1 MNIKKLKLLTILVV
15 VFGFLSSTVIGAA
28 IPDKNNRQK
37 DKSLMKPTGE
47 PLYQILNI
55 NNITTWMR
63 ADGQQNHSPTGD
75 NGSYYPR
82 GTKWV
87 IYQDGF
93 VWAGK
98 AYLDAGLT
106 QPATPQL
113 IRVGGQTYNIGTR
126 AGRIIGQGATAVA
139 QSPADPDVRIYR
151 IRRDYAQ
158 MEMQELLRD
167 ASETF
172 EIPISSVT
180 KSQTDKVFAQY
191 AKDWDEW
198 PVAYGAPYIER
209 NGIPGYQKPKP
220 FNYDATKGPIFTT
233 DSLIAYNYDEPGLAG
248 ADPNSPADQVVWT
261 VINDLDRSAS
271 TGLFGSEP
279 LGLEAQITMWGYKR
293 TDAMG
298 NLYFKKI
305 KFINK
310 GGVIINTTTNEKGSF
325 YIDSMFFAQWSDP
338 DLGSYGDDL
347 CGVDM
352 NLFPP
357 VTGKP
362 NNLGFVYNGSAIDAE
377 FKKFGLQPPAVG
389 YDFLQGPLVPG
400 APTDSGVF
408 NLKRVYGKKN
418 LPMTSFAYFSAGSG
432 ISDPPFSYEGGL
444 RWWRMLQGF
453 VPDASTAPWR
463 LYPHPPGVTETK
475 FPLNGDPVART
486 GFIDGLGT
494 TFSLAPGDR
503 RIVLNTGPFSLAP
516 GDTQEV
522 VVGTVAGLGADRL
535 SSINVM
541 KFYGQF
547 VQTTYDALF
556 QVTPAPPAP
565 AVKIAEL
572 DGEVILEWGSD
583 TSAVNKT
590 EKTISQPGA
599 FVFEGYNVYQ
609 LPSRSAS
616 LSEAKRLA
624 TYDLLTSP
632 TVILDRQFDKK
643 SGEILMLPVQ
653 FGTNSGIVR
662 YFKFDRDYVLDIDKL
677 NNGQEYYLA
686 VTAYSRATVPDF
698 LPTAL
703 ESSPIVYTVRPQSPQ
718 GVRYEGKFGNVLPF
732 RSTGAYTDGEIRA
745 KVIDPKQVTGNEYEI
760 TFAPVTGQAGK
771 FTWSLK
777 NLANNK
783 SWGPFWNL
791 GEAVGGDNLE
801 HPIIDGIFWEMSG
814 PPNEPRDFVRGPAGS
829 LLRDSARVHTG
840 MNVTLTGA
848 TGPFWVGEGGSAIFG
863 GVTTSRA
870 KAADAR
876 NVFIV
881 FDETVPPSQRMAYR
895 YVRAGQNAK
904 ADARFIDPPYGRT
917 RYTTTSWGY
926 CDTIPVPFRVF
937 RYDPAAGVTTPI
949 QLAVGISENNIAT
962 PGGWV
967 DGRWG
972 PTNGASPGV
981 PTPGGGEGGRELLII
996 FGKPYDAAMNQDE
1009 YKWNVLGAAAQAN
1022 PYGGQGW
1029 HDAHY
1034 VLWLRSIRNYD
1045 LTNTTAFPAG
1055 SAVPPIWSNGDTIK
1069 IFASHILTDQVKF
1082 NVQSPGKIESLELA
1096 KADAEKVGVY
1106 PNPYYAFN
1114 PAETNRFVRFVTF
1127 NKLPAKATIRIFNL
1141 AGQLVRTLTKDDPSQ
1156 FLRWDLNNEYNFPVA
1171 SGIYLAHVDMPEV
1184 GVTKVL
1190 KVAIIQEQEV
1200 PDVF

>member
-1 MNIKKLKLLTILVV
+1 MNIKKLKLLSILVL
-15 VFGFLSSTVIGAA
+15 VFGFLCSTVFGAG
-28 IPDKNNRQK
+28 IPDKNNSQK
-37 DKSLMKPTGE
+37 DKSLLKPTGT

-63 ADGQQNHSPTGD
+63 ADGQQNHSPTSD
-75 NGSYYPR
+75 NGSLYPR

-98 AYLDAGLT
+98 PYLDAALTNPVTT
-106 QPATPQL
+106 QP

-126 AGRIIGQGATAVA
+126 AGAIIGTGANAVA
-139 QSPADPDVRIYR
+139 ESPALDAVRIYR

-158 MEMQELLRD
+158 MSIQELIQD
-167 ASETF
+167 AAESF
-172 EIPISSVT
+172 EIPASSVT
-180 KSQTDKVFAQY
+180 KSHTDQILAQY

-198 PVAYGAPYIER
+198 RVSHGAPFIER
-209 NGIPGYQKPKP
+209 NGTPGYQKPKP
-220 FNYDATKGPIFTT
+220 FNYDIAKGPLFTT
-233 DSLIAYNYDEPGLAG
+233 DSLIAGNYDEPGLAG
-248 ADPNSPADQVVWT
+248 ADPNSPADQVIWT

-279 LGLEAQITMWGYKR
+279 LGLEAQITLWGYKR

-310 GGVIINTTTNEKGSF
+310 GGVDIGGGTKGSF
-325 YIDSMFFAQWSDP
+325 YIDSMYFAQWSDP

-362 NNLGFVYNGSAIDAE
+362 NNLGYVYNGNAIDAE

-400 APTDSGVF
+400 LPSDSGVF

-463 LYPHPPGVTETK
+463 LYPFPPGVTPTK
-475 FPLNGDPVART
+475 FPLDGDPVTRT

-556 QVTPAPPAP
+556 QVTPAPAAP
-565 AVKIAEL
+565 SVKIAEL
-572 DGEVILEWGSD
+572 DGEVTLEWGSD
-583 TSAVNKT
+583 ISAVQKT
-590 EKTISQPGA
+590 ENTVSQPGA

-624 TYDLLTSP
+624 TFDLLTQP
-632 TVILDRQFDKK
+632 TVILDRLFDKK

-653 FGTNSGIVR
+653 FGTNSGISR
-662 YFKFDRDYVLDIDKL
+662 YFKFDRDYILDIDKL

-686 VTAYSRATVPDF
+686 VTAYSRTTVPDF

-718 GVRYEGKFGNVLPF
+718 GVRYSTKYGNILPF
-732 RSTGAYTDGEIRA
+732 TSVAAYTDGEVRP
-745 KVIDPKQVTGNEYEI
+745 KVVDPKQITGDEYEVSFSPI
-760 TFAPVTGQAGK
+760 AGQPGK
-771 FTWSLK
+771 FSWSLK
-777 NLANNK
+777 NVTK
-783 SWGPFWNL
+783 STTFGPYTNL
-791 GEAVGGDNLE
+791 GEALGGDIYNY
-801 HPIIDGIFWEMSG
+801 PIVDGVFWEVLG

-829 LLRDSARVHTG
+829 LLRDSARIHGG

-848 TGPFWVGEGGSAIFG
+848 TGPYWVGEGGSGIFG
-863 GVTTSRA
+863 GITTSRA
-870 KAADAR
+870 KPADAR
-876 NVFIV
+876 NIFIV
-881 FDETVPPSQRMAYR
+881 FDETVPPAERMAYR

-904 ADARFIDPPYGRT
+904 ADPRFADPPYGRS
-917 RYTTTSWGY
+917 RYTTASWGY
-926 CDTIPVPFRVF
+926 CDTIPVPFRAF
-937 RYDPAAGVTTPI
+937 RYDPAAGITTPI
-949 QLAVGISENNIAT
+949 QLAVGISENNIVT

-967 DGRWG
+967 DGRYG

-981 PTPGGGEGGRELLII
+981 TTPGGGEGGREFLII
-996 FGKPYDAAMNQDE
+996 FEKPYAAAMNQDE
-1009 YKWNVLGAAAQAN
+1009 YKYNILGDAAS
-1022 PYGGQGW
+1022 PYGNQGW
-1029 HDAHY
+1029 HDAHF
-1034 VLWLRSIRNYD
+1034 VLWLRSIRSYD
-1045 LTNTTAFPAG
+1045 LTNTSDFSAG
-1055 SAVPPIWSNGDTIK
+1055 AVVPKIWSNGDTIK
-1069 IFASHILTDQVKF
+1069 IFANHILTDQVKF
-1082 NVQSPGKIESLELA
+1082 NVVTIGKTENLALA

-1141 AGQLVRTLTKDDPSQ
+1141 AGQLVRTLTKEDPSQ
-1156 FLRWDLNNEYNFPVA
+1156 FMRWDLNNENNFPVA
-1171 SGIYLAHVDMPEV
+1171 SGIYVAHVDMPDV
-1184 GVTKVL
+1184 GVTKIL

>member
-1 MNIKKLKLLTILVV
+1 MNIKKLKLLSILVV
-15 VFGFLSSTVIGAA
+15 VFGFLWSTVFGAG

-37 DKSLMKPTGE
+37 DLSLMKPTGT

-63 ADGQQNHSPTGD
+63 SDGQQNHSPTSD
-75 NGSYYPR
+75 NGSLYPR

-93 VWAGK
+93 VWGGK

-106 QPATPQL
+106 TPAPAQL

-126 AGRIIGQGATAVA
+126 AGRIIGTGATAVA

-151 IRRDYAQ
+151 VRRDYAQ
-158 MEMQELLRD
+158 MDIQELLRD
-167 ASETF
+167 AGESFET
-172 EIPISSVT
+172 PVPSVT
-180 KSQTDKVFAQY
+180 KSQTDQIFNQY

-198 PVAYGAPYIER
+198 PVTYGAPYIER
-209 NGIPGYQKPKP
+209 NGIAGYQKPKP
-220 FNYDATKGPIFTT
+220 FNYDVTKGALFTT
-233 DSLIAYNYDEPGLAG
+233 DSLIAGNYDEPGLAG

-261 VINDLDRSAS
+261 VINDLDRSA
-271 TGLFGSEP
+271 TNGLFGSEP
-279 LGLEAQITMWGYKR
+279 LGLEAQITLWGYKR

-310 GGVIINTTTNEKGSF
+310 GGIDIGGGTKGSF
-325 YIDSMFFAQWSDP
+325 YIDSMYFAQWSDP

-357 VTGKP
+357 VTGSP
-362 NNLGFVYNGSAIDAE
+362 LSLGYVYNGNAIDAE

-400 APTDSGVF
+400 LPTDSGVF

-432 ISDPPFSYEGGL
+432 ISDPAFTYEGGL
-444 RWWRMLQGF
+444 RWWRMLQGY

-475 FPLNGDPVART
+475 FPLSGDPVTKT

-494 TFSLAPGDR
+494 SYSLASGDR

-541 KFYGQF
+541 KFYDQF

-556 QVTPAPPAP
+556 QVTPAPAAP

-572 DGEVILEWGSD
+572 DGEITLEWGSD
-583 TSAVNKT
+583 TSAVKKT
-590 EKTISQPGA
+590 ENTISQPGA
-599 FVFEGYNVYQ
+599 FIFEGYNVYQ

-616 LSEAKRLA
+616 LSQAKRLA
-624 TYDLLTSP
+624 TFDLLTQP

-653 FGTNSGIVR
+653 FGTNSGITR
-662 YFKFDRDYVLDIDKL
+662 HYQFTRDHILDIDKL

-686 VTAYSRATVPDF
+686 VTAYSRTTVTDF

-703 ESSPIVYTVRPQSPQ
+703 ESSPIVFTVKPQSPQ
-718 GVRYEGKFGNVLPF
+718 GVRYQGKYGAFASYKNVGPF
-732 RSTGAYTDGEIRA
+732 TDGFVKG
-745 KVIDPKQVTGNEYEI
+745 KVVDPKQTTGNIYEV
-760 TFAPVTGQAGK
+760 TFKSDAGAPGN
-771 FTWSLK
+771 FTWSLRDSIK
-777 NLANNK
+777 K
-783 SWGPFWNL
+783 TTWGPYTNL
-791 GEAVGGDNLE
+791 GVALNGDIYDY
-801 HPIIDGIFWEMSG
+801 PIIDGIFWEVAG
-814 PPNEPRDFVRGPAGS
+814 PPNEVNDCVIGKRGT
-829 LLRDSARVHTG
+829 LLRDSASNYNSMETTSG
-840 MNVTLTGA
+840 GS
-848 TGPFWVGEGGSAIFG
+848 GPLWVGEGGTGIFG

-870 KAADAR
+870 KMADMK
-876 NVFIV
+876 NVYIV
-881 FDETVPPSQRMAYR
+881 FDESVPASQRMAYR

-904 ADARFIDPPYGRT
+904 ADSRFADPPYGRT
-917 RYTTTSWGY
+917 RYTSASWGY
-926 CDTIPVPFRVF
+926 CDTLPVPFRAF
-937 RYDPAAGVTTPI
+937 RYDPDAGINTPV
-949 QLAVGISENNIAT
+949 QLAVGFSENNVAVT
-962 PGGWV
+962 GTGAGWV
-967 DGRWG
+967 DGRYT
-972 PTNGASPGV
+972 PTNVGD
-981 PTPGGGEGGRELLII
+981 GGREFLIV

-1009 YKWNVLGAAAQAN
+1009 YKYNILGDTAS
-1022 PYGGQGW
+1022 PYGNQGW
-1029 HDAHY
+1029 HDAHF
-1034 VLWLRSIRNYD
+1034 VFWMKNSRKFD
-1045 LTNTTAFPAG
+1045 LTNVTAFPAG
-1055 SAVPPIWSNGDTIK
+1055 SAVPPIWSNPDTIL
-1069 IFASHILTDQVKF
+1069 ITANHVLSEQVKF
-1082 NVQSPGKIESLELA
+1082 IVQSPSKSESLELA

-1141 AGQLVRTLTKDDPSQ
+1141 AGQLVRTLKKEDPTQ
-1156 FLRWDLNNEYNFPVA
+1156 FLRWDLNNENNFPVA
-1171 SGIYLAHVDMPEV
+1171 SGIYVAHVDMPDV
-1184 GVTKVL
+1184 GVTKIL

>member
-1 MNIKKLKLLTILVV
+1 MNIKKLKLLSILVV
-15 VFGFLSSTVIGAA
+15 VFGFLCSTVFSAG
-28 IPDKNNRQK
+28 IPDKNNRQI
-37 DKSLMKPTGE
+37 DKSLMKPTGT

-63 ADGQQNHSPTGD
+63 SDGQQNHSPTSD
-75 NGSYYPR
+75 NGSLYPR

-93 VWAGK
+93 VWGGK
-98 AYLDAGLT
+98 PYLDAGLT
-106 QPATPQL
+106 TPATTQP

-126 AGRIIGQGATAVA
+126 AGSIIGTGAAAVA
-139 QSPADPDVRIYR
+139 ESPALPDVRIYR
-151 IRRDYAQ
+151 VRRDYAQ
-158 MEMQELLRD
+158 MDIQELIQD
-167 ASETF
+167 AAESF
-172 EIPISSVT
+172 EIPASSVT
-180 KSQTDKVFAQY
+180 KSHTDQIAAQY

-198 PVAYGAPYIER
+198 RVSHGAPYIER
-209 NGIPGYQKPKP
+209 NGVSGYQKPKT
-220 FNYDATKGPIFTT
+220 FNYDITKGALFTT
-233 DSLIAYNYDEPGLAG
+233 DSLIAGNYDEPGLAG
-248 ADPNSPADQVVWT
+248 ADPNSPADQVIWT

-279 LGLEAQITMWGYKR
+279 LGLEAQITLWGYKR

-310 GGVIINTTTNEKGSF
+310 GGVDIGGGTKGSF

-357 VTGKP
+357 ITGTP
-362 NNLGFVYNGSAIDAE
+362 NSLGFVYNGNAIDAE

-389 YDFLQGPLVPG
+389 YDFLQGPLVAG
-400 APTDSGVF
+400 TPTDSGVF

-432 ISDPPFSYEGGL
+432 ISDPPFTYVGAL

-453 VPDASTAPWR
+453 VPEDAATWR

-494 TFSLAPGDR
+494 LFSFAPGDR
-503 RIVLNTGPFSLAP
+503 RIVMNTGPFTLAP

-541 KFYGQF
+541 KFYDQF

-556 QVTPAPPAP
+556 QVTPSPAPP

-572 DGEVILEWGSD
+572 DGEITLEWGSD
-583 TSAVNKT
+583 IAAVNKT
-590 EKTISQPGA
+590 ENTVSQPGA
-599 FVFEGYNVYQ
+599 FIFEGYNVYQ

-624 TYDLLTSP
+624 TFDLLTQP
-632 TVILDRQFDKK
+632 TVILDRLFDKK

-653 FGTNSGIVR
+653 FGTNSGISR
-662 YFKFDRDYVLDIDKL
+662 YFKFDRDYILDIDKL

-686 VTAYSRATVPDF
+686 VTAYSRTTVTDF

-703 ESSPIVYTVRPQSPQ
+703 ESSPIVYTVRPQSSQ
-718 GVRYEGKFGNVLPF
+718 GVRYAGKYGVNASFINVGPF
-732 RSTGAYTDGEIRA
+732 TDGFVKG
-745 KVIDPKQVTGNEYEI
+745 KVVNPKQTTGNIYEV
-760 TFAPVTGQAGK
+760 TFAADAGAPGG
-771 FTWSLK
+771 FTWSLRDSIK
-777 NLANNK
+777 K
-783 SWGPFWNL
+783 TTWGPYTNL
-791 GEAVGGDNLE
+791 GVALGGDIYDY
-801 HPIIDGIFWEMSG
+801 PIIDGIFWEVAG
-814 PPNEPRDFVRGPAGS
+814 PPNEVNDCVIGKRGT
-829 LLRDSARVHTG
+829 LLRDSASNYNYMETTSG
-840 MNVTLTGA
+840 G
-848 TGPFWVGEGGSAIFG
+848 TGPLWVGEGGTPIFG

-870 KAADAR
+870 KMADMK
-876 NVFIV
+876 NVYIV
-881 FDETVPPSQRMAYR
+881 FDETVPAAQRMAYR
-895 YVRAGQNAK
+895 YVRAGQNPK
-904 ADARFIDPPYGRT
+904 ANPRFADPPYGRAT
-917 RYTTTSWGY
+917 YTTTSWGY
-926 CDTIPVPFRVF
+926 CDTMPVPFRAF
-937 RYDPAAGVTTPI
+937 RYDPDAGITTPI
-949 QLAVGISENNIAT
+949 QLAVGFSENNVAVTAT
-962 PGGWV
+962 AAGWV
-967 DGRWG
+967 DGRYT
-972 PTNGASPGV
+972 PTNVGD
-981 PTPGGGEGGRELLII
+981 GGREFMII

-1009 YKWNVLGAAAQAN
+1009 YKYNILGTAAS
-1022 PYGGQGW
+1022 PYGAEGW
-1029 HDAHY
+1029 HDAHF
-1034 VLWLRSIRNYD
+1034 VFWMKNSRKFD
-1045 LTNTTAFPAG
+1045 LTDVTAFPAG
-1055 SAVPPIWSNGDTIK
+1055 SAVPPIWSQPDTIF
-1069 IFASHILTDQVKF
+1069 ITANHVLSAAVKF
-1082 NVQSPGKIESLELA
+1082 IVQSPAITSTPEFA
-1096 KADAEKVGVY
+1096 KLDAEKVGVY

-1127 NKLPAKATIRIFNL
+1127 NKLPPKATVRIFNL
-1141 AGQLVRTLTKDDPSQ
+1141 AGQLVRTLTKEEPSQ
-1156 FLRWDLNNEYNFPVA
+1156 FMRWDLNNENNFPVA
-1171 SGIYLAHVDMPEV
+1171 SGIYVAHVDMPDV
-1184 GVTKVL
+1184 GVTKIL